1 MSRRNMKKSLWL
13 LAVFFLLQCIDLL
26 GQGGKNSKPI
36 FRIRTITA
44 GVNLGS
50 ISDLAAIE
58 SGMAFLER
66 AKKEFEA
73 AGYEVQTLRIATQ
86 PLKEYLNDRSRS
98 QAIPALKTIDRLIAS
113 KNVILSIGP
122 VITQDEYDPEFS
134 SWAANLIRETNNIS
148 FSVSVASKSQ
158 GIHSQTALTAA
169 EAIVAISKASK
180 GGEGN
185 FRFTA
190 SANCP
195 PNIPFFPA
203 AYHRGVENFAI
214 GLESPGLLKQAF
226 ENSESVAHAKRK
238 LKTLLESK
246 LGAVEKIAL
255 QIQQRENRAYSGI
268 DVSPAP
274 GLDASIGEAIETLS
288 QAPFGDASTL
298 TVCAAITDILKN
310 LKVKKCG
317 YSGLMLPVI
326 EDRVLAKRATEGRYT
341 VQELLLYSSVSGTG
355 LDVIPLP
362 GDTSRDKLAAL
373 IEDVAALSVKL
384 SNKPLSARLFL
395 IPGKNAGEMVT
406 FDNPYLTD
414 CVVMKAD

>member
-1 MSRRNMKKSLWL
+1 MNGRNMKKSLWL
-13 LAVFFLLQCIDLL
+13 LAIFLLLQGIDLL
-26 GQGGKNSKPI
+26 GQGEKNSKPL

-50 ISDLAAIE
+50 LTDLAAIE
-58 SGMAFLER
+58 SGMAFLAR

-86 PLKEYLNDRSRS
+86 PLKEYLNDRSRN

-113 KNVILSIGP
+113 KNVVLSIGP
-122 VITQDEYDPEFS
+122 VITEDKYDPEFS

-158 GIHSQTALTAA
+158 GIHSQTARTAA
-169 EAIVAISKASK
+169 EAMVAISKASQ

-203 AYHRGVENFAI
+203 AYHQGAENFAI

-226 ENSESVAHAKRK
+226 ENSESVAHAKQK

-246 LGAVEKIAL
+246 LAAVEKIAL
-255 QIQQRENRAYSGI
+255 QIEKRENRAYSGI

-298 TVCAAITDILKN
+298 TVCAAITDVLKN
-310 LKVKKCG
+310 LKVKTCG

-326 EDRVLAKRATEGRYT
+326 EDRVLAKRAVEGRYT

-373 IEDVAALSVKL
+373 IKDVAALSVKL

-414 CVVMKAD
+414 CVVMKVN